1 MLVLEKHSERGGQTH
16 VFRRDGASWD
26 VGLHYIGNL
35 QPGTFE
41 RSLFD
46 FLSGG
51 ALEWNRM
58 TDDFERFVYP
68 DFAFAVPSD
77 PKRYEERLIERYP
90 DEADAIRRY
99 FRDLRAAARWHI
111 LGIQRQMAPASAGVP
126 HRASSSA
133 SGPRRPPQTTGE
145 YLERHFRSP
154 ELQGAARHPMGR
166 LRTAAERKR
175 LRPACPRRRAA
186 T

>member
-46 FLSGG
+46 FLSAG

-58 TDDFERFVYP
+58 TDEFERLVYP
-68 DFAFAVPSD
+68 DLRSPFPPIRSATNNGSSSDTPTRPRPSAAISVTSA
-77 PKRYEERLIERYP
+77 RLP
-90 DEADAIRRY
+90 A
-99 FRDLRAAARWHI
+99 
-111 LGIQRQMAPASAGVP
+111 GI
-126 HRASSSA
+126 SSA
-133 SGPRRPPQTTGE
+133 S
-145 YLERHFRSP
+145 S
-154 ELQGAARHPMGR
+154 GR
-166 LRTAAERKR
+166 
-175 LRPACPRRRAA
+175 
-186 T
+186 

>member
-1 MLVLEKHSERGGQTH
+1 MEETWDAIVIGSGMGGLAAAGFLARVGKRKVLVLEKHSERGGQTH

-51 ALEWNRM
+51 ALSAHRSCGRCSPPNGATTACHRKK
-58 TDDFERFVYP
+58 
-68 DFAFAVPSD
+68 APS
-77 PKRYEERLIERYP
+77 PCMP
-90 DEADAIRRY
+90 
-99 FRDLRAAARWHI
+99 
-111 LGIQRQMAPASAGVP
+111 
-126 HRASSSA
+126 SSS
-133 SGPRRPPQTTGE
+133 
-145 YLERHFRSP
+145 
-154 ELQGAARHPMGR
+154 
-166 LRTAAERKR
+166 
-175 LRPACPRRRAA
+175 RA